1 MTGNIDDREL
11 LPSRLALAGE
21 EISVRPRAFLIFS
34 TALLGIIYFLY
45 LMSVVNL
52 MIAMRAG
59 PPTLTATHELPQSD
73 FGLFWCAGKGLFAQ
87 AAERFGLALNVP
99 AAAQTCQINIL
110 SNSAPTALAW
120 PYPPPMGFLVLPFSF
135 IPLSMSFWIWRVA
148 CVLAAVILLRCAG
161 LGWGVIVAG
170 LASTAGLHDLVGG
183 QNGTLIAG
191 IQVSALLLAEKRPGW
206 AGMLA
211 GALAVKPQMAL
222 VFPAIVLRPG
232 KLKILLAGALTILAL
247 VMLSLAIWGQTSWEW
262 FFTVAGPDEVRQA
275 DVPFSAAFPAAGITV
290 FSMARSLGAGPHAA
304 WAWQAVSSVAVL
316 ALVWLAWRPGMMT
329 PLPRM
334 AFTCALGVLA
344 MPHGFAYDLVAF
356 SLGMATLFSLANGW
370 ERVPLGL
377 LWLMGGYT
385 ITLANFTGLLLF
397 PPFAVIGAAFAW
409 RLRNVPTARM
419 MARECFANS
428 R

>member
-1 MTGNIDDREL
+1 MLETVQNVSKV
-11 LPSRLALAGE
+11 PA
-21 EISVRPRAFLIFS
+21 RPRAFLVFS
-34 TALLGIIYFLY
+34 IALLSIVYFVY

-52 MIAMRAG
+52 MIAMRVG

-87 AAERFGLALNVP
+87 AAARFGLALNVP
-99 AAAQTCQINIL
+99 TAAQTCQINIL
-110 SNSAPTALAW
+110 SNAAPTALAW
-120 PYPPPMGFLVLPFSF
+120 PYPPPMGFLVVPFSF
-135 IPLSMSFWIWRVA
+135 IPLSTSFWIWRA
-148 CVLAAVILLRCAG
+148 ASIFAAVILLRCAG
-161 LGWGVIVAG
+161 LSWGIIVAG

-206 AGMLA
+206 AGILA

-222 VFPAIVLRPG
+222 VFPAIVLRPR
-232 KLKILLAGALTILAL
+232 KLKILLAGVLTVLAL
-247 VMLSLAIWGQTSWEW
+247 VMLSLAIWGQNSWEW
-262 FFTVAGPDEVRQA
+262 FFTVAGPEEVRQA

-290 FSMARSLGAGPHAA
+290 FSMARSLGAGLLAA
-304 WAWQAVSSVAVL
+304 WIWQAASSVVAL
-316 ALVWLAWRPGMMT
+316 GLVWLAWRPGMMT

-356 SLGMATLFSLANGW
+356 SLGIATLFYLANGW

-385 ITLANFTGLLLF
+385 ITLADYTGLLLF
-397 PPFAVIGAAFAW
+397 PLFALLGAAFAW
-409 RLRNVPTARM
+409 QLRNVPTARM
-419 MARECFANS
+419 MARKCFANS